1 MTRIT
6 KFAFAFTLAGILSS
20 SSIAMAQDVGATG
33 NLEQSTSTSPSEMV
47 SFANEAVSEMGD
59 AAQDVQKMLA
69 AAEKESD
76 VYQVQCLNKKL
87 SAIAALAQVSESAK
101 ASMQD
106 ALAAGETERAEQEFR
121 KLAVAQGKV
130 RQFRAEA
137 EACTRDDGT
146 APGDVSVDVSN
157 EALADSSGD
166 TESIDDGNFGIGD
179 EPPSTSPFE

>member
-1 MTRIT
+1 MTRIS
-6 KFAFAFTLAGILSS
+6 KFAFALSLIGALSTS
-20 SSIAMAQDVGATG
+20 SVAMAQDAAATG
-33 NLEQSTSTSPSEMV
+33 NLEQSTSASPKEMV
-47 SFANEAVSEMGD
+47 AFANDAVSEMKD
-59 AAQDVQKMLA
+59 ATQDVQKMLA

-101 ASMQD
+101 ANMQE
-106 ALAAGETERAEQEFR
+106 ALAAGETERAEREFR

-146 APGDVSVDVSN
+146 APGDVSVAVSN

-166 TESIDDGNFGIGD
+166 TSTIDDGNFGVGD

>member
-1 MTRIT
+1 MTRISR
-6 KFAFAFTLAGILSS
+6 FAFAFSLVGILSS
-20 SSIAMAQDVGATG
+20 SSVAVAQEVGTAG
-33 NLEQSTSTSPSEMV
+33 NLEQSTTASASEMV
-47 SFANEAVSEMGD
+47 SFANSAVSEMED
-59 AAQDVQKMLA
+59 ARQDVQKMLV

-87 SAIAALAQVSESAK
+87 SAIPALAQVSGSAK

-106 ALAAGETERAEQEFR
+106 ALAAGENERAEQEFR

-157 EALADSSGD
+157 EALAETVTD
-166 TESIDDGNFGIGD
+166 TESIDDGNFGVGD